1 MYYKG
6 WKSRGFRGYSHYFIL
21 FILLMLGNVSTSLT
35 PYLSL
40 TPMDESLLSQHQQSC
55 KVLTIISAET
65 FLNLFCFRSRSL
77 ESFRKLFRFWRDSS
91 RSILSNIAGC
101 LRLSA
106 WLSKITWNFM
116 ICSASFHCQQM
127 LQQLCYSGRRLMW
140 LRINWLCD
148 HCVIVTPYVHFS
160 SVVHY
165 Y

>member
-116 ICSASFHCQQM
+116 ICSASFHCYSNYVTAIM
-127 LQQLCYSGRRLMW
+127 LQWAPLNVITDQLVMWSLCYCHT
-140 LRINWLCD
+140 LC
-148 HCVIVTPYVHFS
+148 TF
-160 SVVHY
+160 
-165 Y
+165 